1 MFTNPEKNLR
11 AFGLSENMLVADLG
25 AGTGFY
31 SILAAHMVPNGKVYA
46 VEIQK
51 DFLHTIAGKAKEVN
65 LKNIEYIWG
74 NVEKIGGTKI
84 ADGILDAVIASNIFS
99 HIEEKDNFIQE
110 VKRIL
115 KVGGRVL
122 LIDKIENSLLF
133 NNTMQKIPSK
143 DEVKQLFIDKDFIFL
158 KDLDTGAHH
167 YGIILKREK

>member
-115 KVGGRVL
+115 KVGG
-122 LIDKIENSLLF
+122 E
-133 NNTMQKIPSK
+133 
-143 DEVKQLFIDKDFIFL
+143 
-158 KDLDTGAHH
+158 
-167 YGIILKREK
+167 YC